1 MNLFMNIGHAF
12 GTLVG
17 RLCDAEY
24 YPSRNGGMHEIGGSS
39 FRIDAQETNQVTLP
53 QDPAR
58 KTSMRYACGEALWY
72 LAGTDNG
79 QWMQFFSSMY
89 RKFVV
94 YDFSDP
100 YGRAEGAYGPRINDS
115 LGDLIRTLQRNPE
128 SRQAVIPIYARPDLS
143 RTENVDHPDI
153 PCTLSLQFL
162 LRDHRLHMIVT
173 MRSNDVWLGL
183 PYDYFCFTLIQQLL
197 ARELSVAPG
206 YVQWNAGSLHLY
218 ARNVEAARQLKPW
231 ADTET
236 FHVPVHNGSSF
247 PITLS
252 MRRTMR
258 ELMADLNPRNKK
270 QRAEFFQRDEVF
282 SHPVADELWRAAV
295 ACNTHSKG

>member
-1 MNLFMNIGHAF
+1 MNEFSNIGHAF
-12 GTLVG
+12 GTLVL

-24 YPSRNGGMHEIGGSS
+24 YPSRNGGMHEISGAA
-39 FRIDAQETNQVTLP
+39 FRIDPQDTDQVTLP
-53 QDPAR
+53 QDPIR

-89 RKFVV
+89 RRFVV
-94 YDFSDP
+94 YDFTDP
-100 YGRAEGAYGPRINDS
+100 YGRAEGAYGPRINDA
-115 LGDLIRTLQRNPE
+115 LADLIRTLHRNSE

-143 RTENVDHPDI
+143 RTENSDHPDI

-162 LRDHRLHMIVT
+162 LRDDRLHMIVT

-197 ARELSVAPG
+197 AREMSVGTG

-231 ADTET
+231 VNVET
-236 FHVPVHNGSSF
+236 FHIPSHNGSTF
-247 PITLS
+247 PVTLS

-258 ELMADLNPRNKK
+258 ELMVDLNPGDKK
-270 QRAEFFQRDEVF
+270 QRAEFFRRDETF
-282 SHPVADELWRAAV
+282 SHPVADELWRTAV
-295 ACNTHSKG
+295 ACNTDSKG